1 MPIPLREDVSYI
13 ILKKIAE
20 TGGDGKHYVDFKA
33 TDFTGRNLTVSD
45 FLGHL
50 DYLNQKQYIN
60 ADFTGNAYANQDDVP
75 DAANPKEVDFRIAN
89 TLGADD
95 GPLPHLVRFKQAELT
110 PKGEK
115 MLAKMNDN
123 PPQSLDKGPVMP
135 IATKD
140 MPFLEKVM
148 LKGELEDIFDAR
160 DLTIIVY
167 RTMRDV
173 MTTETSDRVAEDLGN
188 EDPLPT
194 KDKSFHH
201 NLAELWKD
209 NNPIVSWLS
218 RVRQPLKIKD
228 DTFIFRI
235 EQEGGLPKGTN
246 GEKALKAIFSATKE
260 ELPNE
265 RIQEVSQYLPG
276 KVKQLWEAA

>member
-1 MPIPLREDVSYI
+1 MPISLRDDVSYI

-20 TGGDGKHYVDFKA
+20 TEGNGKQPVDFQA
-33 TDFTGRNLTVSD
+33 TDFTGRQLTVAD

-60 ADFTGNAYANQDDVP
+60 ADFTGNAYANQEDVP
-75 DAANPKEVDFRIAN
+75 DAVNPDEVDFRVAN
-89 TLGADD
+89 TLGAED
-95 GPLPHLVRFKQAELT
+95 GPLPHLIRFKQAELT
-110 PKGEK
+110 EKGGK
-115 MLAKMNDN
+115 MLAKMNEN
-123 PPQSLDKGPVMP
+123 PPQSLNKGPITP

-160 DLTIIVY
+160 DLTIVVY

-173 MTTETSDRVAEDLGN
+173 MSTETSDRVAEDLGT
-188 EDPLPT
+188 EESLPT
-194 KDKSFHH
+194 SDKSLQN
-201 NLAELWKD
+201 NLAQLWKD

-218 RVRQPLKIKD
+218 RIRQPLEIKD
-228 DTFIFRI
+228 ETFIFRI

-260 ELPNE
+260 ELPSD

>member
-1 MPIPLREDVSYI
+1 MPISLREDVSYI
-13 ILKKIAE
+13 ILKKIKE
-20 TGGDGKHYVDFKA
+20 TGGDGKHPVDFQS
-33 TDFTGRNLTVSD
+33 TDFTGRQLTVSD

-50 DYLNQKQYIN
+50 DYLNQKKYIN
-60 ADFTGNAYANQDDVP
+60 ADFSGNAYANQDDVP
-75 DAANPKEVDFRIAN
+75 DAVNFEAVDLRVAN

-95 GPLPHLVRFKQAELT
+95 GPLPHLVRFKRAELT
-110 PKGEK
+110 EKGEK
-115 MLAKMNDN
+115 MLAKMNET
-123 PPQSLDKGPVMP
+123 PPKALDKGPVMP

-173 MTTETSDRVAEDLGN
+173 MTTETSDRVAKDLGT

-194 KDKSFHH
+194 KDKSFQDS
-201 NLAELWKD
+201 LGELWKD
-209 NNPIVSWLS
+209 DNPIVSWLS
-218 RVRQPLKIKD
+218 RIRQPLEIKD

-260 ELPNE
+260 ELPDE